1 MGSDAGDD
9 TDDAGD
15 DAHVDGSGAPESHED
30 TGGSEGASTSFVWG
44 DVPDRTESHRSD
56 AADRPKHDGTETPVA
71 NAGADVGVG
80 SGALSEND
88 AADGSV
94 SAAGGEPRPG
104 SAPGRTL
111 DPERYLLAGET
122 LDEQVDVR
130 RGWVVATSHR
140 LVVFDPDA
148 DGKRF
153 VAVDRPN
160 VLDVRTTGGGNSRL
174 RSSAFRA
181 GLYAVVLLAGG
192 SVARGLGLR
201 DLFTAGP
208 DVGSTPGVG
217 GLVSVLSLVGALVG
231 LVVDVVL
238 FGGLL
243 AGVVALALY
252 ALYRR
257 GRAPTLVVERAGEDD
272 LELEL
277 PSNAVGRQAVARLEA
292 AFSDE
297 LALAR
302 S

>member
-1 MGSDAGDD
+1 MGSDAGAD
-9 TDDAGD
+9 TDADIDGD
-15 DAHVDGSGAPESHED
+15 CDGGGSGGGFDGPSPNEDSRESDGEP
-30 TGGSEGASTSFVWG
+30 TSFVWD
-44 DVPDRTESHRSD
+44 DVSDRTAQEGGGDPVLD
-56 AADRPKHDGTETPVA
+56 AEPEP
-71 NAGADVGVG
+71 GAVSSTDVG
-80 SGALSEND
+80 SGDDSP
-88 AADGSV
+88 
-94 SAAGGEPRPG
+94 PR
-104 SAPGRTL
+104 RTL

-122 LDEQVDVR
+122 LDEYIDVR

-153 VAVDRPN
+153 VTVDRPN
-160 VLDVRTTGGGNSRL
+160 VLDVRTTGGGDSRL
-174 RSSAFRA
+174 RLYAFRA
-181 GLYAVVLLAGG
+181 GLYAVALLASG

-201 DLFTAGP
+201 DLFTASP

-217 GLVSVLSLVGALVG
+217 GLVSALSLVGALVG
-231 LVVDVVL
+231 LVVDVVF

-243 AGVVALALY
+243 TGVVALALY
-252 ALYRR
+252 AFYRR

-277 PSNAVGRQAVARLEA
+277 PSNAVGRRVVARLER

-297 LALAR
+297 LAFAR